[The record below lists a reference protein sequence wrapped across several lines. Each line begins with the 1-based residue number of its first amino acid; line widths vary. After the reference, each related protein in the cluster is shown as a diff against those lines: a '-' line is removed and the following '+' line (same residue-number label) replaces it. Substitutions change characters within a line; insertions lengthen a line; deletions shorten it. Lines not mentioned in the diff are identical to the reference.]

1 MAERQGQSFLVK
13 QTRQFINESPTTI
26 ALSRVERNDDGAGG
40 TIDGNPIPVEPQ
52 TVRIIPANPSSASE
66 VRTVSGEVLKT
77 QYSIVALPDADIR
90 EGDSLLINGAR
101 HEVAIGINIGGYEL
115 RAEVVRRG

>member
-13 QTRQFINESPTTI
+13 QTRQFIGESPSVVAFLRSTRT
-26 ALSRVERNDDGAGG
+26 DDGAGG
-40 TIDGNPIPVEPQ
+40 TTVGAPTALGPQ
-52 TVRIIPANPSSASE
+52 TVRLIPANPSTSAE
-66 VRTVSGEVLKT
+66 VRTVSGETLKT

-90 EGDSLLINGAR
+90 EGDALLINGAR